1 MADRG
6 PFLKPRG
13 ATPNP
18 MKAQTNDYY
27 RLLAAQYV
35 RKQVKQLRSQF
46 EGVRRAENVEFV
58 HHARVAS
65 RRLRAAI
72 RMFSDCFPRKMLK
85 RWGKGI
91 RRLTEELGEAR
102 DKDVQIGLL
111 TDQLGR
117 IANRDQSPGITRLLV
132 KLELARE
139 ALQPQVLK
147 AIDRLETSGVLE
159 EMNSQ
164 AKAMMPEEDASIDEA
179 QGRVLFRQ
187 MGEQILDR
195 FEEFLAHEDS
205 LARPE
210 DQASHH
216 AMRIAAKRLRYTME
230 ICRPAYDGRLDAFLA
245 AVKEVQG
252 LLGEIHD
259 CDVWVEQ
266 LEAFLDEERKRIVAS
281 YGHDAPVARLRAGI
295 DFLRQERQQHR
306 CELFQRLVDY
316 WQELQRQ
323 KFWAGL
329 TQAVYT
335 PVETPPDLCPPQTDQ
350 DDSGKPVVPAQTRK
364 RKTRTKESKGAP
376 QRRGEPAE
384 DEPPPP
390 TVGS

>member
-1 MADRG
+1 
-6 PFLKPRG
+6 
-13 ATPNP
+13 

-35 RKQVKQLRSQF
+35 RKQLKQLRSQF
-46 EGVRRAENVEFV
+46 DGIRSAENVEFV

-72 RMFSDCFPRKMLK
+72 RMFSDCFPRKMVK

-91 RRLTEELGEAR
+91 RRLTRELGAAR

-111 TDQLGR
+111 ADQLGR
-117 IANRDQSPGITRLLV
+117 LVDHAQYPGITRLLV

-139 ALQPQVLK
+139 GLQPQVLQ
-147 AIDRLETSGVLE
+147 AIDRLEASGVLE

-164 AKAMMPEEDASIDEA
+164 AKAMMPEEDASSDEA

-195 FEEFLAHEDS
+195 FEEFLTHEDS

-230 ICRPAYDGRLDAFLA
+230 ICRPAYERRLDAFLA
-245 AVKEVQG
+245 AVKEVQS

-259 CDVWVEQ
+259 CDVWIEQ
-266 LEAFLDEERKRIVAS
+266 LQAFLDEERAKIIAC
-281 YGHDAPVARLRAGI
+281 YGHDAPVMRLHAGLN
-295 DFLRQERQQHR
+295 FVRQERQRHR
-306 CELFQRLVDY
+306 SELFQRLVDY
-316 WQELQRQ
+316 WHDLERQ
-323 KFWAGL
+323 KFWADM
-329 TQAVYT
+329 TQTVYA
-335 PVETPPDLCPPQTDQ
+335 PVETPPDLR
-350 DDSGKPVVPAQTRK
+350 SAPVEGDEGCAPVAPAQTRK
-364 RKTRTKESKGAP
+364 QKSRTKESKGAA

-384 DEPPPP
+384 CEPTAEPSPPAA
-390 TVGS
+390 GS